1 MINCEIEL
9 DLRWKRDC
17 VISEVSRTFRIV
29 PNSDPVAYGVV
40 TQTTNA
46 TIEINNAKLYISVVT
61 LCINDNITFVENI
74 KQVFKRTISWDKC
87 RPEITTHP

>member
-29 PNSDPVAYGVV
+29 PNSDPVAYGV
-40 TQTTNA
+40 A
-46 TIEINNAKLYISVVT
+46 TFEINNAKLYISVVT